1 MLKPTYRFNPESLRF
16 EKITI
21 SIKGLIVKAFT
32 FFTASIFVAI
42 GYYLLF
48 ARFFESPRE
57 RVLSRENRELQLQY
71 EVMQRKL
78 SQIELVLNDLQDRD
92 DNLYRVIFESEPIP
106 STIRK
111 AGTGGMNRIDNFT
124 TLSNEKLVVETATK
138 INTLQKQLYIQSKSY
153 DELIQLSNNKS
164 AMIAAIPSI
173 QPVAN
178 KDLKR
183 AAGGYGMRI
192 DPIYKVPRMHEGM
205 DFSVPVGTEVYATGD
220 GVVVDRGRD
229 GEYGNAIV
237 IDHGFGYTT
246 RYAHLSAFNV
256 QKGEKVKRGEVIGK
270 AGNTGKSTG
279 PHVHYEVRKGGRA
292 LNPVNLYFNDLTA
305 DEYAQLVNISD
316 NAGQAF
322 D

>member
-111 AGTGGMNRIDNFT
+111 AGTGGMNRIDNYT
-124 TLSNEKLVVETATK
+124 TLS
-138 INTLQKQLYIQSKSY
+138 
-153 DELIQLSNNKS
+153 
-164 AMIAAIPSI
+164 
-173 QPVAN
+173 
-178 KDLKR
+178 
-183 AAGGYGMRI
+183 
-192 DPIYKVPRMHEGM
+192 
-205 DFSVPVGTEVYATGD
+205 
-220 GVVVDRGRD
+220 
-229 GEYGNAIV
+229 
-237 IDHGFGYTT
+237 
-246 RYAHLSAFNV
+246 
-256 QKGEKVKRGEVIGK
+256 
-270 AGNTGKSTG
+270 
-279 PHVHYEVRKGGRA
+279 
-292 LNPVNLYFNDLTA
+292 
-305 DEYAQLVNISD
+305 
-316 NAGQAF
+316 
-322 D
+322 